1 MLAFLHISAVLGLV
15 VFASSEAAL
24 CRAEWMNAAVVER
37 LVRVNAIGWI
47 ASAVL
52 LLSGLARM
60 VWGDKGWAWLAG
72 NPLLHLKLAL
82 FAVVLLLAIRPTRSY
97 RRWRRALQ
105 AGGGGDSGRAPLGD
119 DPDASDRA
127 DSAGRRVPG
136 ARMGALKAVRLPAR

>member
-1 MLAFLHISAVLGLV
+1 MQPMLEPMLAFLHISAVLGLV

-24 CRAEWMNAAVVER
+24 CRAEWMNAAVVDR

-60 VWGDKGWAWLAG
+60 VWGDKGWAWLAS

-82 FAVVLLLAIRPTRSY
+82 FAVVLLLALRPTRRY
-97 RRWRRALQ
+97 RRWRRAL
-105 AGGGGDSGRAPLGD
+105 
-119 DPDASDRA
+119 
-127 DSAGRRVPG
+127 
-136 ARMGALKAVRLPAR
+136 

>member
-1 MLAFLHISAVLGLV
+1 MLEPMLAFLHISAVLALV

-37 LVRVNAIGWI
+37 LVRVNAIGWV

-60 VWGDKGWAWLAG
+60 VWGDKGWAWLAS

-82 FAVVLLLAIRPTRSY
+82 FAVVLVLAVQPARRY
-97 RRWRRALQ
+97 RRWHRALQ
-105 AGGGGDSGRAPLGD
+105 AGGGLPPTAEIRAARRSVMIQTHLIALIPLAAVFLARGWGR
-119 DPDASDRA
+119 
-127 DSAGRRVPG
+127 
-136 ARMGALKAVRLPAR
+136 